1 MSIRVEATSLPG
13 VVIIEP
19 PVFGDSRGH
28 FKELFKEASYA
39 EIGVDSQFVQDNFSR
54 SIRGV
59 LRGLHFQVNTPQ
71 GKLVSCL
78 RGSVFDVA
86 VDIDPSSPTYREWVG
101 VELSDENHRQLWIPP
116 GYAHGFCVLS
126 ESADFFYKCT
136 APYDPTDEAGIFW
149 ADESIGVEWPV
160 RSPSLSDKDVAL
172 PTLAD
177 FWASRQ

>member
-28 FKELFKEASYA
+28 FKELFKESFYA

-59 LRGLHFQVNTPQ
+59 LRGLHFQVNAPQ
-71 GKLVSCL
+71 GRLVSCL

-101 VELSDENHRQLWIPP
+101 VELSDENHRQLWLPP

-136 APYDPTDEAGIFW
+136 APYDPTDEAGILW

-160 RSPSLSDKDVAL
+160 RSPSLSDKDLAL

>member
-19 PVFGDSRGH
+19 SVFGDSRGH
-28 FKELFKEASYA
+28 FKELFKESSYA

-59 LRGLHFQVNTPQ
+59 LRGLHFQVNAPQ

-136 APYDPTDEAGIFW
+136 ASYDPTDEAGIFW